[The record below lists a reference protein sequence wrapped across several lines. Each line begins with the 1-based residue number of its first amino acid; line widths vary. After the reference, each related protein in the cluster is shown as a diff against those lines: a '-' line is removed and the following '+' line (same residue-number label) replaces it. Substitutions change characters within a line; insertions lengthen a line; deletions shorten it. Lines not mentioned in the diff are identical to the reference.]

1 MGFPQITKNLC
12 RGLIIKMSELRIA
25 VISDI
30 HGNAD
35 ALNSALEKLKQLSID
50 TTVFLGD
57 LLTYGCQPLMV
68 LDILKVY
75 KKSNNCIFIKGN
87 HDQFYFD
94 LADGKDSF
102 DYAIPEFVA
111 ESILWTANELK
122 GLRLQSMFNWQE
134 SLILNSIYFSHAN
147 PYPYGNWQYIESP
160 EQYYLAA
167 KKLAKMGCD
176 VGVFGHSHRQYAI
189 KVSEELTHSHITSDK
204 VVLNQGGSY
213 LFNAGSIGQPRGKG
227 LNYMTLTIN
236 EHELGFKNYGLE
248 IDLKS
253 SVDQINKTDMC
264 MSTKLKLI
272 SYLESRND

>member
-1 MGFPQITKNLC
+1 
-12 RGLIIKMSELRIA
+12 MSELRIA

-35 ALNSALEKLKQLSID
+35 ALNSALEKLKKLSID
-50 TTVFLGD
+50 TTVFLGY

-68 LDILKVY
+68 LDILKAY

-102 DYAIPEFVA
+102 GYEIPEFVS

-122 GLRLQSMFNWQE
+122 GIQLQSMFNWQE
-134 SLILNSIYFSHAN
+134 SLMLNSIYFAHAN
-147 PYPYGNWQYIESP
+147 PYSYGNWQYIESP
-160 EQYYLAA
+160 EQYFLAA
-167 KKLAKMGCD
+167 KKLATMGCD
-176 VGVFGHSHRQYAI
+176 VGIFGHSHRQYAI
-189 KVSEELTHSHITSDK
+189 NVSEELTYSHIRSDK
-204 VVLNQGGSY
+204 VLLNQGNSY

-236 EHELGFKNYGLE
+236 DHQLVFKNYGLE
-248 IDLKS
+248 INLKS
-253 SVDQINKTDMC
+253 SVDQINKTNMC
-264 MSTKLKLI
+264 MPTKIKLI
-272 SYLESRND
+272 SYFESSND

>member
-1 MGFPQITKNLC
+1 
-12 RGLIIKMSELRIA
+12 MSELRIA

-68 LDILKVY
+68 LDILKAY
-75 KKSNNCIFIKGN
+75 KKSHNCIFIKGN

-102 DYAIPEFVA
+102 DYAIPGFVS

-134 SLILNSIYFSHAN
+134 SLMLNSIYFAHAN

-189 KVSEELTHSHITSDK
+189 NVSEELTHSHITSDK

-213 LFNAGSIGQPRGKG
+213 LFNAGSVGQPRGKG

-236 EHELGFKNYGLE
+236 GHQLGFKNYGLE
-248 IDLKS
+248 IDFKS
-253 SVDQINKTDMC
+253 SVDQINKTNMC
-264 MSTKLKLI
+264 ISTKLKLI
-272 SYLESRND
+272 SYLESSND